1 MGDWGLVSTPI
12 ISVQLWS
19 VREEIAERG
28 WDAVIDALAA
38 AGFEHVEPFHV
49 SRTRPDLAPALA
61 RTGITTPTVHGEL
74 LGDELPRTIDAAA
87 EAGATL
93 VMHPHFPAERWH
105 EPDGRIAVGRIADD
119 LSRAADLAAP
129 LGMRVAFHNHDDDLR
144 VTVDDRPALV
154 ALMEQ
159 VGPSVGVEFDPY
171 WATIAG
177 VDVPATIAA
186 LGDRI
191 LAVHLKDG
199 PLTGANEDQ
208 VAVGDGELDWPA
220 FLSLVPQAAPLVI
233 GLDEFRGPTLDAV
246 IRSRRRVVE
255 LVAGRA

>member
-1 MGDWGLVSTPI
+1 MEPV

-19 VREEIAERG
+19 VRAEIDELG
-28 WDAVIDALAA
+28 WDAVIDALAE

-49 SRTRPDLAPALA
+49 SRTLPHLAPALA
-61 RTGITTPTVHGEL
+61 PTGITTPTVHGEL
-74 LGDELPRTIDAAA
+74 VGEELPRTIDAAA
-87 EAGATL
+87 QAGATL
-93 VMHPHFPAERWH
+93 VMHPSFPADRWYA
-105 EPDGRIAVGRIADD
+105 PDAVERIADD
-119 LSRAADLAAP
+119 LERAAALAAP

-144 VTVDDRPALV
+144 ATVDGRPALV
-154 ALMEQ
+154 ALMER
-159 VGPSVGVEFDPY
+159 VGPSIGVEFDPY

-177 VDVPATIAA
+177 VDVPATIGA
-186 LGDRI
+186 LGDKV

-220 FLSLVPQAAPLVI
+220 FLSLVPPAAPLVI

-246 IRSRRRVVE
+246 IRSRKA
-255 LVAGRA
+255 LVRLLSSAQDATS

>member
-1 MGDWGLVSTPI
+1 MEPV

-19 VREEIAERG
+19 VRAEIDELG
-28 WDAVIDALAA
+28 WDAVIDALAG

-49 SRTRPDLAPALA
+49 SRTLPHLAPALA

-74 LGDELPRTIDAAA
+74 VGEELSRTIDAAA
-87 EAGATL
+87 QAGATL
-93 VMHPHFPAERWH
+93 VMHPSFPADRWH
-105 EPDGRIAVGRIADD
+105 APDAVERIADD
-119 LSRAADLAAP
+119 LERAAKLAAP
-129 LGMRVAFHNHDDDLR
+129 LEMRVAFHNHDDDLR
-144 VTVDDRPALV
+144 ATADGRPALL
-154 ALMEQ
+154 ALMER

-177 VDVPATIAA
+177 VDVPVTIGT
-186 LGDRI
+186 LGDKV

-220 FLSLVPQAAPLVI
+220 FLSLVPPAAPLVI

-246 IRSRRRVVE
+246 IRSRRA
-255 LVAGRA
+255 LVRLLRSARDATS

>member
-1 MGDWGLVSTPI
+1 MDQV

-19 VREEIAERG
+19 VREEIDELG
-28 WDAVIDALAA
+28 WDAVIDALAD

-49 SRTRPDLAPALA
+49 SRTLPKLAAALA

-74 LGDELPRTIDAAA
+74 VGDELPRTIDAAA

-93 VMHPHFPAERWH
+93 VMHPSFPADRWH
-105 EPDGRIAVGRIADD
+105 APDGVERIADD
-119 LSRAADLAAP
+119 LARAAELAAP

-144 VTVDDRPALV
+144 VAVDGRPALV
-154 ALMEQ
+154 ALMER
-159 VGPSVGVEFDPY
+159 VGPSAGVEFDPY

-177 VDVPATIAA
+177 VDVPATMTA
-186 LGDRI
+186 LGDKI
-191 LAVHLKDG
+191 LAMHLKDG

-208 VAVGDGELDWPA
+208 VAVGDGELDWPG
-220 FLSLVPQAAPLVI
+220 FLSLAPAGVPLVI

-246 IRSRRRVVE
+246 IRSRER
-255 LVAGRA
+255 LVRMLEESA